1 MRLIFFLIGFSL
13 TLAPGEKKEKNFSSN
28 WRNQTSGELNISDSE
43 YQSYK
48 KGLVLYYISND
59 NENLYLDLK
68 IKETIEQTKLLK
80 IGMNVWICM
89 NGKSQ
94 KKTGI
99 RYPIGSD
106 YSGGRRSSSTQINAP
121 TPLSMAHTIQLIGF
135 NDVQPS
141 RFSADN
147 TDNFRGK
154 AWYNNDG
161 DLLYSLVIPLA
172 KISQLDESSDKSGKI
187 SLGIEYGVPPS
198 MGPGGPPS
206 GYPGGA
212 PGGGAPRGGS
222 GGGGGGGRPGGSSG
236 MGGPPPT
243 SAGSQALDNP
253 VLFWVKDIILAKK

>member
-1 MRLIFFLIGFSL
+1 MRLILFLIGISL
-13 TLAPGEKKEKNFSSN
+13 TLASSGQKEKNFPGN
-28 WRNQTSGELNISDSE
+28 WRNQPSGELKLTDSE

-80 IGMNVWICM
+80 VGMNIWICM

-106 YSGGRRSSSTQINAP
+106 YSGGRRGYSNQVNAP
-121 TPLSMAHTIQLIGF
+121 TPLSQAHTIQLIGF
-135 NDVQPS
+135 KDVEPS

-154 AWYNNDG
+154 AWYNDGG

-172 KISQLDESSDKSGKI
+172 KISQLDESQDKTGI
-187 SLGIEYGVPPS
+187 ITLGIEYGVPPE
-198 MGPGGPPS
+198 MGAGGPPS
-206 GYPGGA
+206 GGA
-212 PGGGAPRGGS
+212 PPSGAPR
-222 GGGGGGGRPGGSSG
+222 GGGGGRPGGGGGQPGAPSG
-236 MGGPPPT
+236 MGGPPT
-243 SAGSQALDNP
+243 SSSGSQSLGSP
-253 VLFWVKDIILAKK
+253 VLFWVKDIALAKK